1 MSYSNCFLIHVYLLV
16 SLIFICLLPSLAS
29 QKPVLR
35 GNTSHASKSQPKYS
49 CHLCPPYLPIC
60 GISPP
65 LQVNFRVLPLK
76 PSTTSHFVFMFL
88 AHEDVK
94 VIIVVFHA
102 LLSTARLMSF
112 ISLVNK
118 KTIDIKKKK
127 SWFDH
132 NFQKGKKIGK
142 YKKVALLHGL

>member
-1 MSYSNCFLIHVYLLV
+1 
-16 SLIFICLLPSLAS
+16 
-29 QKPVLR
+29 
-35 GNTSHASKSQPKYS
+35 
-49 CHLCPPYLPIC
+49 
-60 GISPP
+60 
-65 LQVNFRVLPLK
+65 
-76 PSTTSHFVFMFL
+76 MFL

-94 VIIVVFHA
+94 VIIVVFHT
-102 LLSTARLMSF
+102 LLSTTRLVSF

-118 KTIDIKKKK
+118 KMIDIKKKK